1 MQGFDLIIS
10 KSSQRTHKEKKNM
23 TTYLFCRNGYESS
36 GIFGTSQNFNYL
48 YLATTND
55 HHGLVW
61 KQRFNLILIVCITVL
76 PMLSKRTYSWPGRT
90 VLKLVGSHLYGGHNM
105 PPLD

>member
-10 KSSQRTHKEKKNM
+10 KSSQRTHKEKKNI
-23 TTYLFCRNGYESS
+23 TTYLFCRNGYESN
-36 GIFGTSQNFNYL
+36 GIIGTSQNFNYL
-48 YLATTND
+48 YLATAND
-55 HHGLVW
+55 HHRVVW

-76 PMLSKRTYSWPGRT
+76 PMLSKITYSWPGRK
-90 VLKLVGSHLYGGHNM
+90 VLKLVGTHIFGGHNM

>member
-1 MQGFDLIIS
+1 
-10 KSSQRTHKEKKNM
+10 M

-48 YLATTND
+48 YLATAND
-55 HHGLVW
+55 HHVVVW

-90 VLKLVGSHLYGGHNM
+90 VLKLVGTHLYGGHDM
-105 PPLD
+105 PPWFKQD

>member
-1 MQGFDLIIS
+1 
-10 KSSQRTHKEKKNM
+10 M
-23 TTYLFCRNGYESS
+23 TSYLQIQNENESR

-48 YLATTND
+48 YLATAND
-55 HHGLVW
+55 HHVVVW

-90 VLKLVGSHLYGGHNM
+90 VLKLVGTHLYGGHNM
-105 PPLD
+105 PPRIE

>member
-1 MQGFDLIIS
+1 
-10 KSSQRTHKEKKNM
+10 M
-23 TTYLFCRNGYESS
+23 TSYLQIQNENESR

-48 YLATTND
+48 YLATAND
-55 HHGLVW
+55 HHVVVW

-90 VLKLVGSHLYGGHNM
+90 VLKLVGTHLYGGHNM
-105 PPLD
+105 PPWFEQD

>member
-1 MQGFDLIIS
+1 
-10 KSSQRTHKEKKNM
+10 M
-23 TTYLFCRNGYESS
+23 TSYLQIQNENESR

-48 YLATTND
+48 YLATAND
-55 HHGLVW
+55 HHVVVW

-90 VLKLVGSHLYGGHNM
+90 VLKLVGTHLYGGHFM
-105 PPLD
+105 PPWFEQG